1 MIKMPLLMLSLLTFF
16 ISFSLLAKNP
26 DPLSEEADKE
36 YRAVLDH
43 FKKVISNDMD
53 PLKSLIFLSPY
64 GYLDVH
70 PTQYSE
76 DKKRQSFANFNM
88 GVTAYGMLKL
98 SKAQVTAL
106 PNLFLCHKEQCKTK
120 RIEAIKAF
128 FEQGKSHLAV
138 FKKNQDL
145 KVVQQLAIEAYR
157 INNAFV
163 SPVEI
168 LSYEPSKEAG
178 FIPSANYKKY
188 RTLNEL
194 PDIQALHDSAKSLI
208 KTMNENSVR
217 AIVKTSDGGLNIIF
231 DGIADNHWGVMLYE
245 TVVQLPNIGDTNPLG
260 YEYDDIEKLSENA
273 FYYQTN

>member
-1 MIKMPLLMLSLLTFF
+1 
-16 ISFSLLAKNP
+16 
-26 DPLSEEADKE
+26 
-36 YRAVLDH
+36 
-43 FKKVISNDMD
+43 
-53 PLKSLIFLSPY
+53 
-64 GYLDVH
+64 
-70 PTQYSE
+70 
-76 DKKRQSFANFNM
+76 
-88 GVTAYGMLKL
+88 
-98 SKAQVTAL
+98 
-106 PNLFLCHKEQCKTK
+106 KEQCKTK

-217 AIVKTSDGGLNIIF
+217 AI
-231 DGIADNHWGVMLYE
+231 
-245 TVVQLPNIGDTNPLG
+245 
-260 YEYDDIEKLSENA
+260 
-273 FYYQTN
+273 